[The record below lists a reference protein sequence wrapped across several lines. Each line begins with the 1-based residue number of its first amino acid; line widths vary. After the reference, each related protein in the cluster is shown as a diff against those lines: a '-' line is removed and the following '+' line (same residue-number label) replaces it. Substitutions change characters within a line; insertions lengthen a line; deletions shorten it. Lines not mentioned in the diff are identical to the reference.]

1 MGEKNIMKEFL
12 MIFFNKYELK
22 AIIAPGMISIMSF
35 FTTLIIYFPDS
46 LNLGSSLIVIILLIF
61 YIYLFSIIAREN
73 GKMVEK
79 KLFSQSSNVYP
90 TTQILRYSDDT
101 LNIKTKER
109 YHSFLQESVP
119 CIELPS
125 YEDARDKKENYFD
138 DEYDSAIDWLLKNT
152 REDYMTAQHNMEYGF
167 YRNLLGIKY
176 IGIIIVLIS
185 IVFSIVVFIL
195 SQENDTIQLVLSS
208 IINVFFLYFWIFKV
222 TKTQTRKSAKR
233 YAQSL
238 LANCDFKS

>member
-1 MGEKNIMKEFL
+1 MKEFL

-79 KLFSQSSNVYP
+79 KVVFS
-90 TTQILRYSDDT
+90 I
-101 LNIKTKER
+101 IKCLSHYTNFKIFR
-109 YHSFLQESVP
+109 RHFKYKNQRKISLFLQENIP

-195 SQENDTIQLVLSS
+195 SQENVTIQLVLSS
-208 IINVFFLYFWIFKV
+208 IINVFFCIFGFLKLLKHRLENLQNVMLNLY
-222 TKTQTRKSAKR
+222 
-233 YAQSL
+233 
-238 LANCDFKS
+238 

>member
-1 MGEKNIMKEFL
+1 

-109 YHSFLQESVP
+109 YHSF
-119 CIELPS
+119 
-125 YEDARDKKENYFD
+125 YKKTF
-138 DEYDSAIDWLLKNT
+138 
-152 REDYMTAQHNMEYGF
+152 
-167 YRNLLGIKY
+167 
-176 IGIIIVLIS
+176 
-185 IVFSIVVFIL
+185 
-195 SQENDTIQLVLSS
+195 LV
-208 IINVFFLYFWIFKV
+208 
-222 TKTQTRKSAKR
+222 
-233 YAQSL
+233 
-238 LANCDFKS
+238 